1 MYNDIFGVLK
11 SMQFNCFANWC
22 SSEYTKV
29 NCFHVA
35 LCYLK
40 GVFTWALI
48 RRLLRAIQRDG
59 G

>member
-1 MYNDIFGVLK
+1 MIFLACLRVCNLTVLQIDALLNIQK
-11 SMQFNCFANWC
+11 LI
-22 SSEYTKV
+22 
-29 NCFHVA
+29 VA